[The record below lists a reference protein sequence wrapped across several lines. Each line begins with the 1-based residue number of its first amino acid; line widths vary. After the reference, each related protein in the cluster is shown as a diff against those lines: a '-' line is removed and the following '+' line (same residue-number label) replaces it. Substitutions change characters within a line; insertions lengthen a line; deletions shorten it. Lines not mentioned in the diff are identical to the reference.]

1 MTEALTQS
9 DSNLINY
16 NKMAE
21 VNINRISYI
30 NLAGAETQSIELYL
44 VFMEGRDNLHRI
56 LPLQPKKKNFF
67 LSLCLLRCL
76 GKSIPFGQVNIL
88 YIYKGEGCSS
98 IRH

>member
-1 MTEALTQS
+1 MAEALTQS

-44 VFMEGRDNLHRI
+44 VFIERRDNLHRI
-56 LPLQPKKKNFF
+56 LPLQQQQQNFF
-67 LSLCLLRCL
+67 CHYVSCD
-76 GKSIPFGQVNIL
+76 V
-88 YIYKGEGCSS
+88 
-98 IRH
+98 